1 MIEPA
6 TPDVVY
12 VPAYDP
18 NVVYGPWPYPYYP
31 PYYWPPYS
39 YYYPGYYPGYAFGAG
54 MFWAQSFAGAMDRF
68 STIATQSLSAPTPG
82 SSGGSGFG
90 GGGFSGGGVGGG
102 GGGGW

>member
-1 MIEPA
+1 MFGLADRWARVFAELA
-6 TPDVVY
+6 AHGRVVPQPTWY
-12 VPAYDP
+12 T
-18 NVVYGPWPYPYYP
+18 
-31 PYYWPPYS
+31 
-39 YYYPGYYPGYAFGAG
+39 GYYNVGAG

-68 STIATQSLSAPTPG
+68 SSIATQSLSAPTPG